1 MDLSSSQ
8 PQQLPSH
15 LQSQPSYRSNA
26 NQSLNAAASA
36 PNNHQGYLT
45 DPDAEQ
51 VQGGGRFTE
60 EWEASQRG
68 TSIVD
73 GHQGGSMQRSP
84 SAHSYRSG
92 DDGYLQ
98 QAQDKLSRGN
108 TLKKKSSMRRQSSLG
123 RSASRR
129 SARAGSV
136 RSLALNSASDRDEAN
151 SAFYCPVPTSGNP
164 TEVLTNRFQGEWLR
178 TRRVC

>member
-8 PQQLPSH
+8 PQHPPSH

-26 NQSLNAAASA
+26 SQGFNAASSA
-36 PNNHQGYLT
+36 PNNHQNYLA
-45 DPDAEQ
+45 DGDAEQ

-60 EWEASQRG
+60 EWDASQRG

-73 GHQGGSMQRSP
+73 GHHSGGSMHRSP

-92 DDGYLQ
+92 DDGHLQ
-98 QAQDKLSRGN
+98 QEKLSRGN
-108 TLKKKSSMRRQSSLG
+108 TLKKKSSMRRQASLG
-123 RSASRR
+123 RSGSRR

-136 RSLALNSASDRDEAN
+136 RSLALNSASDPDEAN
-151 SAFYCPVPTSGNP
+151 SAFHCPVPTTGNP
-164 TEVLTNRFQGEWLR
+164 TEVLTNRFQCE
-178 TRRVC
+178 